1 MQLQVCRG
9 VNMAGADRHCHGL
22 GTAGTV
28 MSTWQEGDLPTA
40 TATYLA
46 RSCDLPTAATTRYGF
61 LIRDSVRPPQGA
73 PSAWPRHKKFT
84 ACADPLAHPAVI
96 LFTSPYQ
103 KAQKAM
109 PQEASRTLRVL
120 IVSDVRVVQ
129 EGLHSILARLEQV
142 DVVSTVD
149 TVHARY
155 RSEQLHPD
163 VVLFDAARHD
173 SVEFLK
179 DLVVSVPQ
187 SKVVAFGVKETDEEI
202 LALAAAGTA
211 GYVCNSA
218 ESSDVVRVL
227 EQVMCDELPCSPR
240 AAASLYRRVATLSR
254 GGTDSSSGGNG
265 SAGSGGNGSGIAGE
279 EGSSKGSGDHAC
291 EVPLSR
297 RELQIAQL
305 VDCGL
310 TNKQIGRK
318 LGIQAATVKNHVH
331 NLCEKLEV
339 HRRGEAAAR
348 IRAITQA
355 RGPLSASAPDLESGA
370 RSDVAVGTGRLAGL
384 ASEPAS

>member
-1 MQLQVCRG
+1 
-9 VNMAGADRHCHGL
+9 
-22 GTAGTV
+22 
-28 MSTWQEGDLPTA
+28 
-40 TATYLA
+40 
-46 RSCDLPTAATTRYGF
+46 
-61 LIRDSVRPPQGA
+61 
-73 PSAWPRHKKFT
+73 
-84 ACADPLAHPAVI
+84 
-96 LFTSPYQ
+96 
-103 KAQKAM
+103 M

-129 EGLHSILARLEQV
+129 EGLHSVLARLEQV

-149 TVHARY
+149 TLHARDQ
-155 RSEQLHPD
+155 SEQLRPD

-173 SVEFLK
+173 SVEVLK
-179 DLVVSVPQ
+179 DLVASVPQ

-254 GGTDSSSGGNG
+254 SGTEAGGAG
-265 SAGSGGNGSGIAGE
+265 SAGNGNGNGSGGGNSSGNGDDNRN
-279 EGSSKGSGDHAC
+279 GSRDGNGSGHGNVAMSDGRGYGNGNGSGRGNVAMSDGSGYGDGRGDRGGGGRGHARG
-291 EVPLSR
+291 VPLSR
-297 RELQIAQL
+297 RELQIAHL

-318 LGIQAATVKNHVH
+318 LGIEAATVKNHVH

-348 IRAITQA
+348 IRAIAQA
-355 RGPLSASAPDLESGA
+355 RAPLSASAPDRDPALEA
-370 RSDVAVGTGRLAGL
+370 MRV
-384 ASEPAS
+384 SEPSG